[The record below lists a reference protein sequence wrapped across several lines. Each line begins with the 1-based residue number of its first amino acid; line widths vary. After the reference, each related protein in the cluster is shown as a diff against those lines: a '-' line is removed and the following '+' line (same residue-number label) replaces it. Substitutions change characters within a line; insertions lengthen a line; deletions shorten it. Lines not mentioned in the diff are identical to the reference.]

1 MGVEKLDRVF
11 NPRRIAVVGASDRD
25 NSVGAKLLKNLIGV
39 GYKGAVYPVNP
50 FRPIVQGVTAYPAV
64 EKIPRRVDLAIVATP
79 AHTVPQIIEEC
90 GKAGILRI
98 IIISAGFREVG
109 EEGEDLEKQIL
120 ALKQEYGMRIIG
132 PNSLGVMR
140 PEVKLNATF
149 ANIAPTQ
156 GKIAFIS
163 QSAALCSSVLDW
175 ASEAHVGFSAI
186 VSVGSMLDVD
196 FGDLI
201 DYFGTDRQTKSI
213 VLYIE
218 SIKDA
223 RKFMSAARG
232 FARAKP
238 IIVVKAGKFKESSE
252 AAICHTGALCGEDA
266 IYDAA
271 FKRAGIVRV
280 EKIIDLFNCAEK
292 LAMQPNPKGPN
303 LTIITNAGGPGI
315 MATDTLIARGGS
327 LSRLEEK
334 TVKTL
339 NEILP
344 NYCSKL
350 NPVDILEEA
359 TAERFRRVMEICL
372 EDANSNGFLVIYTP
386 QGASDPI
393 QTAEVIVDLSRRYA
407 QSGKPILTSLMG
419 EGDCRRGR
427 VLLRQNG
434 IPAFS
439 TPEEAVSTF
448 MYMWS
453 YTQNLELLYETPEE
467 LTIELAV
474 PTSLREILRKAAK
487 EGRKVLSEPESRQF
501 LEAYGIPAVKSE
513 VATTPREAVEAASR
527 IGYPVAMKASSPQII
542 HKSRMRGVVLNLRS
556 EAEIEESFEELHQR
570 VKNTMPSAEF
580 KGVIIQPMVMNRG
593 VELLIG
599 SKRDLQ
605 FGSVVVFGTGG
616 VATEFQKDV
625 NVGFPPLNQILARRL
640 IEGTKV
646 HNLLS
651 EGETE
656 TPDQRHLEEVLVK
669 FSQLIIDFPEISEV
683 DINPFIFSKTGGL
696 AVDTRIAIDQDAV
709 LNGTRPH
716 EHLIITPYPKKYTLK
731 WKIRNGKRVLLRP
744 IKPEDENLLRELF
757 NSLSEES
764 MRYRFFQVIREM
776 SHETMTRYCNID
788 YSREIAIIAE
798 TQVKKKKI
806 VGVARMILQPDR
818 RKGEFAVVV
827 ADKWQGLG
835 LGSKLVKQI
844 IEVSK
849 DMGLDTLSADVLTSN
864 RKMLNLCKRKG
875 FDLKISD
882 EETQKATLKLV

>member
-109 EEGEDLEKQIL
+109 EEGEDLEKQIM
-120 ALKQEYGMRIIG
+120 ALKEEYGMRIIG

-280 EKIIDLFNCAEK
+280 EEIIDLFNCAEK

-474 PTSLREILRKAAK
+474 PASLREILRKAVK
-487 EGRKVLSEPESRQF
+487 EGRKVLSEPESLQF

-513 VATTPREAVEAASR
+513 VATTPGEAVEVASR
-527 IGYPVAMKASSPQII
+527 IGYPVVMKASSPQII
-542 HKSRMRGVVLNLRS
+542 HKSRMRGVALNLRS

-599 SKRDLQ
+599 SKRDAQ

-764 MRYRFFQVIREM
+764 MRYRFFQVIKEM

>member
-79 AHTVPQIIEEC
+79 AHTIPQIIEEC

-120 ALKQEYGMRIIG
+120 ALKEEYGMRIIG

-280 EKIIDLFNCAEK
+280 EEIIDLFNCAEK

-501 LEAYGIPAVKSE
+501 LEAYGIPTVKSE

-764 MRYRFFQVIREM
+764 MRYRFFQVIKEM

>member
-280 EKIIDLFNCAEK
+280 EEIIDLFNCAEK

-501 LEAYGIPAVKSE
+501 LEAYGIPAIKSE

-599 SKRDLQ
+599 SKRDAQ

>member
-120 ALKQEYGMRIIG
+120 ALKEEYGMRIIG

-280 EKIIDLFNCAEK
+280 EEIIDLFNCAEK

-501 LEAYGIPAVKSE
+501 LEAYGIPTVKSE

-764 MRYRFFQVIREM
+764 MRYRFFQVIKEM